1 MSFKNRRE
9 RRQDEAQRA
18 EEPECTQ

>member
-9 RRQDEAQRA
+9 RTQDEAQRA